1 MTVAE
6 FAETNRGNCY
16 YSFVEFLNNIGHG
29 NAFDDGNFS
38 AVIKSNEVEIFKDN
52 NFVYIPITSVKEGLI
67 KAYESYLSYVFN

>member
-16 YSFVEFLNNIGHG
+16 YSFVEFLSNIGYG
-29 NAFDDGNFS
+29 NAFDDGRFS
-38 AVIKSNEVEIFKDN
+38 AEIEDKQVVVCRDNDFK
-52 NFVYIPITSVKEGLI
+52 YIPISSVKEGLI